1 MITFKVAQ
9 TKTGKPMV
17 EVWRDDI
24 FIAGILEYKEGL
36 RLVSEY
42 YDGVQSE
49 LGLPPSVII
58 KFSERL
64 RRAKGTKRG

>member
-1 MITFKVAQ
+1 MITFKVPQ

-24 FIAGILEYKEGL
+24 FIAGILEYKEGNI
-36 RLVSEY
+36 RLISEY

-49 LGLPPSVII
+49 PGVPPSVII
-58 KFSERL
+58 KFSEGL
-64 RRAKGTKRG
+64 RRAKGT

>member
-24 FIAGILEYKEGL
+24 FIAGILEYKEGNI
-36 RLVSEY
+36 RLISGY

-49 LGLPPSVII
+49 PGLPPSVKI
-58 KFSERL
+58 KFSEEQG
-64 RRAKGTKRG
+64 RAKGT

>member
-1 MITFKVAQ
+1 MITFKVV
-9 TKTGKPMV
+9 KRDNESIV
-17 EVWRDDI
+17 LILRDDKL
-24 FIAGILEYKEGL
+24 IATINRHEEGV

-58 KFSERL
+58 KFSEGL
-64 RRAKGTKRG
+64 RRAKDT